1 MPFLVLMAAW
11 EIVHLNYLPT
21 VLLLGRRKECSYL
34 ELTSCFH
41 MFCSL
46 TMFIP
51 SFRNCP
57 FTGIP
62 ACSSVMDKNPMMIPP
77 EGPPALHCLLL
88 GITLHFSCLMSPCHS
103 LFCSS
108 SQLHRSLVNS
118 EMSGHSSGFCAVQCE
133 HLQPSGSF
141 ISNFLWIYL
150 QQ

>member
-1 MPFLVLMAAW
+1 MASRTTSGFQSCVFSFLCIHMILVGLVLTSTSVNNMPFLVLMAAW

-77 EGPPALHCLLL
+77 ELLSETHCKSFMLL
-88 GITLHFSCLMSPCHS
+88 
-103 LFCSS
+103 
-108 SQLHRSLVNS
+108 
-118 EMSGHSSGFCAVQCE
+118 
-133 HLQPSGSF
+133 
-141 ISNFLWIYL
+141 
-150 QQ
+150 